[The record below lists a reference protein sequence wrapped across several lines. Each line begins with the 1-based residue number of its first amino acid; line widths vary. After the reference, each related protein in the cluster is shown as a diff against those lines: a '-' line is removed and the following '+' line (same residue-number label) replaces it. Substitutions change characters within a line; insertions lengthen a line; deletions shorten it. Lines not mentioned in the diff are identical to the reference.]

1 MRLFA
6 GYFNNIV
13 LTIAVCKTF
22 CTDKKSDK
30 EISRSLY
37 SLINH
42 MVGGS
47 IYENKW
53 SVKYEDWSDDFDW

>member
-1 MRLFA
+1 MQ
-6 GYFNNIV
+6 NV
-13 LTIAVCKTF
+13 

-37 SLINH
+37 YLINH